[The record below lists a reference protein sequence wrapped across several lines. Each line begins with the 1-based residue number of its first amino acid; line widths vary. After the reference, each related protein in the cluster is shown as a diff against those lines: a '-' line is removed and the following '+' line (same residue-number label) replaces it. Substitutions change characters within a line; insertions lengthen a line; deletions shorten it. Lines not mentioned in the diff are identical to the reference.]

1 MKNLAS
7 VSVIKDILA
16 ASGFKFS
23 KSLGQNFLIDENVL
37 SKIVE
42 CSAIDKNSGVIEIGP
57 GFGTLTQRLCMAAG
71 KVVAIEIDKTA
82 IPILEDNLSD
92 FDNLK
97 IINEDVL
104 KCDLHKIIAAE
115 FDGMDVK
122 IAANLPYYITTP
134 IIMHILESALP
145 VCSLTVMIQKE
156 VAMRIAAKEGTKD
169 YGALS
174 VAVNFYSEPEV
185 VAHVPPSA
193 FIPQPKVSSTV
204 IRLKLRDKPP
214 VEVADEKGF
223 FKVVRAAFGQRR
235 KTLLNAL
242 SNSPAIPLDKQGIS
256 KVLADCAIDEKRR
269 GETLTLQNFAD
280 ISNRIF

>member
-115 FDGMDVK
+115 FDGMDGK
-122 IAANLPYYITTP
+122 SPLLYYHADHNAYFGI
-134 IIMHILESALP
+134 
-145 VCSLTVMIQKE
+145 
-156 VAMRIAAKEGTKD
+156 
-169 YGALS
+169 GAPRL
-174 VAVNFYSEPEV
+174 F
-185 VAHVPPSA
+185 AHGYDSKRGCNA
-193 FIPQPKVSSTV
+193 HCRQGGH
-204 IRLKLRDKPP
+204 
-214 VEVADEKGF
+214 KGLWCTEC
-223 FKVVRAAFGQRR
+223 G
-235 KTLLNAL
+235 
-242 SNSPAIPLDKQGIS
+242 G
-256 KVLADCAIDEKRR
+256 
-269 GETLTLQNFAD
+269 
-280 ISNRIF
+280 